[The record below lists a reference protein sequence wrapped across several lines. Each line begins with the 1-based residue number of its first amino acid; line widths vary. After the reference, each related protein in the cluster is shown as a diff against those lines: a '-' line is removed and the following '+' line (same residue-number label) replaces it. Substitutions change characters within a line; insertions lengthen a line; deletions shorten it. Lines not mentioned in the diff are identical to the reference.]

1 MERKSAFKAS
11 RLTASTFLIVEHDDI
26 YDEQPHIYV
35 KLLPQARKILIIDTG
50 CGGASNDPKVEIKS
64 LKEFLETVN
73 VKDNDNKPL
82 NENGSLSYIV
92 VLSHIHYDHILGIE
106 QLQVFSVYFCS
117 PLTLCSKGF
126 PILVSSHDT
135 EFISPENRPRHSLCQ
150 HLGIATPS
158 YIGTPVPHLHSVVG
172 VTVIHTP
179 GHTPDELALYD
190 ASEKMLYVGD
200 SLYEDAPIIFPKEGS
215 IIDWISSMEALISFV
230 KLEQKKDNTRILINA
245 GHCTALRPALE
256 VLQAAM
262 DFMQDVINGAEPIR
276 KRMTVR
282 GEWTLSY
289 AQQTG
294 RFSLRCPQ
302 RLVEEVA
309 QANK

>member
-11 RLTASTFLIVEHDDI
+11 RLTASTFLIVEHDDS

-35 KLLPQARKILIIDTG
+35 KLLPQARKILVIDTG

-64 LKEFLETVN
+64 LKEFIETVH

-106 QLQVFSVYFCS
+106 QF
-117 PLTLCSKGF
+117 KGF
-126 PILVSSHDT
+126 PILVSSHDA
-135 EFISPENRPRHSLCQ
+135 EFISPENRPIHSLCQ
-150 HLGIATPS
+150 HLGIATPC
-158 YIGTPVPHLHSVVG
+158 YTGTPVAHLHSVVG
-172 VTVIHTP
+172 VTIIHTP

-215 IIDWISSMEALISFV
+215 IIEWISSMEALISFV
-230 KLEQKKDNTRILINA
+230 KLEQKKHDTRILINA

-262 DFMQDVINGAEPIR
+262 DFMQDVINGTERIR
-276 KRMTVR
+276 KRTTVR
-282 GEWTLSY
+282 GELTVSY
-289 AQQTG
+289 AQQNG

-309 QANK
+309 LKPGK